1 LRPHTFEVSRAD
13 KVLFPD
19 DGITN
24 AELVEYYRRIGPV
37 MLQHIRD
44 RPLMMQRFP
53 DGIDRDGFTQQQ
65 IPDYFP
71 DWIARVTVPKERGA
85 VTHVV

>member
-24 AELVEYYRRIGPV
+24 AELVEYYQRIGPV
-37 MLQHIRD
+37 MQH
-44 RPLMMQRFP
+44 FP

-71 DWIARVTVPKERGA
+71 DWIARDWIARVMVPKERGA